1 MNGVL
6 LKGGNLGTELHMHD
20 KYHEDEDKEE
30 VMLLQGKEFKSL
42 SENLHSLYQFVSAA
56 LAN

>member
-6 LKGGNLGTELHMHD
+6 LKGGNLGTELHTCMTNIMKMKTKKRD
-20 KYHEDEDKEE
+20 ASTRQRIE
-30 VMLLQGKEFKSL
+30 SL
-42 SENLHSLYQFVSAA
+42 SENPHSLYQFVSAA